1 MVNNITCIA
10 WRVGIAILV
19 IAGTYSEL
27 SAQPTKTCP
36 DGQFLATYY
45 KNQSLAGPAAVV
57 RCEKDIDHDWGVRGP
72 TGNVMR
78 ASTSAALA
86 SDTASEI
93 NDGKADGGST
103 VRSIGIDH
111 FSVRWAGRFN
121 FTGGDYTFV
130 ATADDGIRVW
140 VDDELIIDQWRAQA
154 VSVFRATRNLTAG
167 LHRVKVEYFENDRDA
182 VARLRW

>member
-78 ASTSAALA
+78 ASTSAARA

-103 VRSIGIDH
+103 VRSIGSDH

-121 FTGGDYTFV
+121 FAGGDYWFV
-130 ATADDGIRVW
+130 ATADDGVRVW
-140 VDDELIIDQWRAQA
+140 VDGELIINQWRLQGATEFQA
-154 VSVFRATRNLTAG
+154 MRNLTPG
-167 LHRVKVEYFENDRDA
+167 LHDVKVEYFENVGGA